1 MKRKWLIALMG
12 GLVLVGIVGSGALA
26 SQRVDVKFEG
36 KRFRAY
42 LHPQKGRYEIR
53 IMPRKESKV
62 GVAGVLSALDLTTEQ
77 QKEVSKLQVVF
88 QKDILELRLQLEEK
102 QLELRRL
109 LLKDSP
115 EEEEIEVL
123 VDRMGTV
130 WAEIQKKSISFK
142 MSLEDILTEE
152 QVVKLRRIEGI
163 RSRTEIMRKNRVFYR
178 SGK

>member
-1 MKRKWLIALMG
+1 MKRRWLIALMG

-42 LHPQKGRYEIR
+42 VHPQKGRYEIR
-53 IMPRKESKV
+53 IVPRKESKM
-62 GVAGVLSALDLTTEQ
+62 GAAGVLSELDLTAEQ
-77 QKEVSKLQVVF
+77 REKLGKLQVGF
-88 QKDILELRLQLEEK
+88 QKDSLKLRLQLEEK

-109 LLKDSP
+109 LLEDP
-115 EEEEIEVL
+115 PVQEEIETL
-123 VDRMGTV
+123 VDGMGTV

-152 QVVKLRRIEGI
+152 QLLKLRRIEGT
-163 RSRTEIMRKNRVFYR
+163 RFRAEIMRKNRVFSR
-178 SGK
+178 FW